1 MTWGKEVASNG
12 VVSRSFSLRE
22 ETRERV
28 RTAVLTAAG
37 VEPGHDQWQA
47 DAFLFRATVA
57 CLKARHLARIE
68 AMKGGPRVVYD
79 RLMRLATQLD
89 ELAQTADPWML
100 QMLQDFDSPGCV
112 AWAKQEADVARRA
125 AAVVKS
131 TIRRGRPSN
140 TAGAQWLAL
149 QARYWWQEIT
159 GAKAGYREGSHFRG
173 VLELLLPEAEI
184 HVSDVGQL
192 IRDLKPTSPAE

>member
-1 MTWGKEVASNG
+1 M
-12 VVSRSFSLRE
+12 
-22 ETRERV
+22 
-28 RTAVLTAAG
+28 
-37 VEPGHDQWQA
+37 
-47 DAFLFRATVA
+47 
-57 CLKARHLARIE
+57 ARIE